1 MSSADHPQAWAVGW
15 DGHQEQQLRR
25 LARLPLVEKLRW
37 LEETHYLVR
46 HLSRTSLEPGGE
58 ESRVGPERHK

>member
-1 MSSADHPQAWAVGW
+1 MASGNHARAWEVGW
-15 DGHQEQQLRR
+15 DGHHEQQLRR
-25 LARLPLVEKLRW
+25 LALLPLVEKLRW

-58 ESRVGPERHK
+58 ESRVEPERQT